1 MPTHEP
7 PAHDPRDPHNPGHN
21 PGIDS
26 PGYEVT
32 DVNVNGIVV
41 FLASLGAFVGVFFI
55 FCFGMG
61 KVINTAILKSDGPL
75 NKWNMIGAQPTGKRQ
90 DLTSNAVMEQNQL
103 NQMVQRFPTPRLQT
117 DDGNQEIAE
126 MHAREDL
133 LLNHYSWVDRSSGKV
148 RIPIARA
155 MQIVAEHGLP
165 VAPEE
170 QTSEPLMAGDRAP
183 VVTVPLTDGFARTGY
198 EQQYMETLEQQRM
211 RGEKPGDQAALG
223 ASR

>member
-1 MPTHEP
+1 MPTHDPVEP
-7 PAHDPRDPHNPGHN
+7 QNPGA
-21 PGIDS
+21 DS
-26 PGYEVT
+26 PGFETT
-32 DVNVNGIVV
+32 DVSVSGVVV
-41 FLASLGAFVGVFFI
+41 FLASLAAFVGVFFI

-61 KVINTAILKSDGPL
+61 KVINTAILKNDGPS
-75 NKWNMIGAQPTGKRQ
+75 NKWNQIGVQPGGKRE
-90 DLTSNAVMEQNQL
+90 DLTSNAVMEQQQL

-133 LLNHYSWVDRSSGKV
+133 LLGYYSWVDRSSGKV

-155 MQIVAEHGLP
+155 MQLIAQHGLP
-165 VAPEE
+165 VAAED
-170 QTSEPLMAGDRAP
+170 QTEPLMAGDKAP

-198 EQQYMETLEQQRM
+198 EQQYMETVQQQKL
-211 RGEKPGDQAALG
+211 RGEKPGEQAALG

>member
-1 MPTHEP
+1 MPTH
-7 PAHDPRDPHNPGHN
+7 DPHYHDDPNAPLA
-21 PGIDS
+21 DS

-41 FLASLGAFVGVFFI
+41 FLASLAAFVGVFFI

-61 KVINTAILKSDGPL
+61 KVINTAIIKSDGPP
-75 NKWNMIGAQPTGKRQ
+75 NKWNQIGSQPRGKRE

-117 DDGNQEIAE
+117 DDGNEEIAE

-133 LLNHYSWVDRSSGKV
+133 LLDHYSWVDRSSGKV

-155 MQIVAEHGLP
+155 MQLIAQHGLP
-165 VAPEE
+165 VADPEHVE
-170 QTSEPLMAGDRAP
+170 TLLAGDKAP
-183 VVTVPLTDGFARTGY
+183 AVTVPLTDGFARTGY
-198 EQQYMETLEQQRM
+198 EQQYMETMEQQRM
-211 RGEKPGDQAALG
+211 RGEKPGDQAALAVG
-223 ASR
+223 AAQK

>member
-7 PAHDPRDPHNPGHN
+7 PAHDPRDPHSPDYNPGV
-21 PGIDS
+21 DS

-32 DVNVNGIVV
+32 DVNVKGIVV
-41 FLASLGAFVGVFFI
+41 FLASLFAFVGVFFI

-61 KVINTAILKSDGPL
+61 KVINTAILKSDGPP

-103 NQMVQRFPTPRLQT
+103 NQMVQRFPAPRLQI

-133 LLNHYSWVDRSSGKV
+133 LLNYYSWVDRSSGKV

-155 MQIVAEHGLP
+155 MQIIAEHGLP

-170 QTSEPLMAGDRAP
+170 QTIEPLMAGDRAP

-211 RGEKPGDQAALG
+211 RGEKPGDQAAL
-223 ASR
+223 ANR

>member
-7 PAHDPRDPHNPGHN
+7 PAHDPSDPNSPDYNPGA
-21 PGIDS
+21 DS

-32 DVNVNGIVV
+32 DVNVKGIVV
-41 FLASLGAFVGVFFI
+41 FLASLFAFVGVFFI

-61 KVINTAILKSDGPL
+61 KVINTAILKSDGPP

-155 MQIVAEHGLP
+155 MQIIAKNGLP

-170 QTSEPLMAGDRAP
+170 QTVEPLMAGDRAP

-211 RGEKPGDQAALG
+211 RGEKPGDQAAL
-223 ASR
+223 ANR